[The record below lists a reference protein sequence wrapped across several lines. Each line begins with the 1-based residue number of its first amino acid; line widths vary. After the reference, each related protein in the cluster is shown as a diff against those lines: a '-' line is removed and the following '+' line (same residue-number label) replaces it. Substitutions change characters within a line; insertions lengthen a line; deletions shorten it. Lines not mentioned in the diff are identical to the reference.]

1 MHRNGAVD
9 SVHISLPIALH
20 PGHSKEHGQIIMS
33 ALMLSHRE
41 EHIMKELYL
50 PEAKNDS
57 IFAFVGNVYSL
68 ILVGVIV
75 IALITFIVIM
85 IRKKRKGDKK

>member
-1 MHRNGAVD
+1 
-9 SVHISLPIALH
+9 
-20 PGHSKEHGQIIMS
+20 
-33 ALMLSHRE
+33 
-41 EHIMKELYL
+41 MKELYL